1 MSSVIVPKKTCLKN
15 KTQVFDIELE
25 KRKELIS
32 NGKAY
37 CFEFEP
43 GILGLTEVRARPHAG

>member
-1 MSSVIVPKKTCLKN
+1 MIVPKKTCLKN

-43 GILGLTEVRARPHAG
+43 GILGLTDVRARPHAG